1 MKTKY
6 KTLLG
11 ILLLAIPALLFL
23 SCGDDED
30 IPSVAEPSDLVI
42 EKEQVRIVV
51 GDKVELEIVKGNND
65 YRAFSLNDEIAT
77 VGISGNKLVIDA
89 VEKGKTS
96 VIVSDG
102 SGQYRSLDIVSYYET
117 LKVEHEVVNLMLP
130 LGTTKTKSVGILQ
143 GNGNYRAESSDPEIV
158 SVQISGESLLLTGR
172 KEGEVSVTLTDAL
185 DITTTIQV
193 KVTSTTE
200 PYDESELEA
209 IMKKETLC
217 YVFDNSV
224 VENATTYYTLLNG
237 IDNGRNL
244 YGWDYYNYYYLK
256 IYFTGD
262 KEKGKKESASL
273 VYRYSSTSISADPI
287 DFEIIKNDGKKIWA
301 VYSFVK
307 QERLYYGYF
316 IQNITSQD

>member
-1 MKTKY
+1 MKTRY

-11 ILLLAIPALLFL
+11 ILLLAVPAFMLL

-30 IPSVAEPSDLVI
+30 IPSVTEPSDLVI
-42 EKEQVRIVV
+42 EKEQVMIVV
-51 GDKVELEIVKGNND
+51 GDKAELEIVKGNND
-65 YRAFSLNDEIAT
+65 YKAFSLNDEIAT

-89 VEKGKTS
+89 VEKGRTS

-102 SGQYRSLDIVSYYET
+102 SGQYRSLNIVSYYET

-130 LGTTKTKSVGILQ
+130 LGTTKTKSIGILQ

-158 SVQISGESLLLTGR
+158 SVKISGELLLLTGK

-217 YVFDNSV
+217 YVFDDSV

-256 IYFTGD
+256 IYFSGD
-262 KEKGKKESASL
+262 KEEGKKENASL

-287 DFEIIKNDGKKIWA
+287 DFEIIKNDGEKIWA
-301 VYSFVK
+301 VYSFVE
-307 QERLYYGYF
+307 QERLHYGYF
-316 IQNITSQD
+316 IQNINP

>member
-1 MKTKY
+1 MKTRFKI
-6 KTLLG
+6 LLG
-11 ILLLAIPALLFL
+11 ILLLAVPALMFL
-23 SCGDDED
+23 SCEDDED
-30 IPSVAEPSDLVI
+30 IPSFTEPSDLVI
-42 EKEQVRIVV
+42 GKEQVMIVV
-51 GDKVELEIVKGNND
+51 GDKEELEIVKGNNE
-65 YRAFSLNDEIAT
+65 YKAFSLNDEIAT
-77 VGISGNKLVIDA
+77 VSISGNKLVIDA
-89 VEKGKTS
+89 VEKGRTS

-102 SGQYRSLDIVSYYET
+102 SGQYRSLGIVSYYET

-130 LGTTKTKSVGILQ
+130 LGTTKTKSVEILQ
-143 GNGNYRAESSDPEIV
+143 GNGNYHAESSDPEVV

-172 KEGEVSVTLTDAL
+172 KEGEVSITLTDAL
-185 DITTTIQV
+185 DITATIQV

-200 PYDESELEA
+200 PYDESELET
-209 IMKKETLC
+209 IKKKETLC

-256 IYFTGD
+256 IYFSGD
-262 KEKGKKESASL
+262 KEEGKKENASL

-287 DFEIIKNDGKKIWA
+287 DFEIIKNDGEKIWA

-307 QERLYYGYF
+307 QERLHYGYF
-316 IQNITSQD
+316 IQNINP

>member
-1 MKTKY
+1 MKTRY

-11 ILLLAIPALLFL
+11 ILLLAVPAFMLL

-30 IPSVAEPSDLVI
+30 IPSVTEPSDLVI
-42 EKEQVRIVV
+42 EKEQVMIVV
-51 GDKVELEIVKGNND
+51 GDKAELEIVKGNND
-65 YRAFSLNDEIAT
+65 YKAFSLNDEIAT

-89 VEKGKTS
+89 VEKGRTS

-102 SGQYRSLDIVSYYET
+102 SGQYRSLNIVSYYET

-130 LGTTKTKSVGILQ
+130 LGTTKTKSIGILQ

-158 SVQISGESLLLTGR
+158 SVKISGELLLLTGK

-217 YVFDNSV
+217 YVFDDSV

-256 IYFTGD
+256 IYFSGD
-262 KEKGKKESASL
+262 KEEGKKENASL

-307 QERLYYGYF
+307 QERLHYGYF
-316 IQNITSQD
+316 IQNINS

>member
-1 MKTKY
+1 MKTRY

-11 ILLLAIPALLFL
+11 ILLLAVPAFMLL
-23 SCGDDED
+23 SCGDNED
-30 IPSVAEPSDLVI
+30 IPSVTEPSDLVI
-42 EKEQVRIVV
+42 EKEQVMIVV
-51 GDKVELEIVKGNND
+51 DDKAELEIVKGNND
-65 YRAFSLNDEIAT
+65 YKAFSLNDEIAT
-77 VGISGNKLVIDA
+77 VGISGNKLVINA
-89 VEKGKTS
+89 VEKGRTS

-102 SGQYRSLDIVSYYET
+102 SGQYRSLNIVSYYET
-117 LKVEHEVVNLMLP
+117 LKVEQEVVNLMLP
-130 LGTTKTKSVGILQ
+130 LGTTKTKSIGILQ

-158 SVQISGESLLLTGR
+158 SVQISGELLLLTGR

-256 IYFTGD
+256 IYFSGD
-262 KEKGKKESASL
+262 KEEGKKENASL

-301 VYSFVK
+301 VYSFMK
-307 QERLYYGYF
+307 QERLHYGYF
-316 IQNITSQD
+316 IQNINP

>member
-1 MKTKY
+1 MKTRY

-11 ILLLAIPALLFL
+11 ILLLAVPAFMLL
-23 SCGDDED
+23 SCGDNED
-30 IPSVAEPSDLVI
+30 IPSVTEPSDLVI
-42 EKEQVRIVV
+42 EKEQVMIVV
-51 GDKVELEIVKGNND
+51 DDKAELEIVKGNND
-65 YRAFSLNDEIAT
+65 YKAFSLNDEIAT
-77 VGISGNKLVIDA
+77 VGISGNKLVINA
-89 VEKGKTS
+89 VEKGRTS

-102 SGQYRSLDIVSYYET
+102 SGQYCSLNIVSYYET
-117 LKVEHEVVNLMLP
+117 LKVEQEVVNLMLP
-130 LGTTKTKSVGILQ
+130 LGTTKTKSIGILQ

-158 SVQISGESLLLTGR
+158 SVQISGELLLLTGR

-256 IYFTGD
+256 IYFSGD
-262 KEKGKKESASL
+262 KEEGKKENASL

-301 VYSFVK
+301 VYSFMK
-307 QERLYYGYF
+307 QERLHYGYF
-316 IQNITSQD
+316 IQNINP